1 MISSIRILRRHW
13 MSAVLTGIGL
23 NLVLGGHS
31 AVAGE
36 IDFDRQIAP
45 ILVTRCL
52 ECHTAAK
59 ASGGLI
65 LAGADGVKRGGDS
78 GDAIVLHKPDESPLL
93 ERVEKG
99 EMPPPKQGRPQ
110 VIPKEEQALL
120 RQWIAEGAKWPDNRM
135 LDLYERTTTVR
146 AGRDWWSFQPV
157 VRPAPPTI
165 AGNPSQNPIDAF
177 ILEGLQKAGLEPAP
191 PADRRALIKRVYF
204 DLLGLPPTAD
214 EIDAFV
220 RDKSPRAYEQ
230 LVQKL
235 LDSPHFGERW
245 ARHWLDLVRFAETS
259 GYERDQEKVGAWK
272 YRDWVI
278 RAINSDKPYD
288 RFVVEQ
294 LAGDEVPDAN
304 EETVTATGFLRLGTW
319 NDEPND
325 PQEYKY
331 ERLEDL
337 VHVATAAF
345 LGTTVKC
352 ARCHDHKFD
361 PIPQTDYYR
370 VAAAFWAG
378 PIEPRGSNLLGGPSK
393 EELGYDVLGWTD
405 IRRDPPPLH
414 LLKKGEPKY
423 PGPVVP
429 PGTLSVVPA
438 LDREFASPEQDAKT
452 TKRRLQLA
460 EWIVDPR
467 NPLTAR
473 VFVNRLWQHH
483 FGQGLVRTPDNYGF
497 TGQKPTHPELLDWL
511 ADELIRGGWSAKRI
525 HYLMLTSRL
534 YQQSSA
540 HPNYEPYAKK
550 DFGNRLWWRA
560 ERRRRDAEGLRD
572 AMLVASGRIDL
583 RMGGPSFKP
592 AISAEALEGLSRKT
606 AAWQASPASEQGR
619 RSIYSY
625 TQRSLLPPLM
635 TTFDF
640 CDTTLPC
647 GQRDVSTVA
656 PQALALLNGEFAHQ
670 QSEALADRVVAVAG
684 NEPAAQIRAAWRLAL
699 GRDPSSAELAVA
711 KNHVARQ
718 RANFE
723 SRRQSEPSTP
733 PVALTLPA
741 EPALHLR
748 ADTGIQTDE
757 EGRVVAWTDQS
768 GKGHDGAQSQPE
780 SRPTLGRDLIGGR
793 PAIRFSGQKQFLH
806 LTGQVLNSQRFTLV
820 AVARDA
826 GKGPHREIFSN
837 WNGAASNSVTS
848 VFLGTT
854 GNATVRFSDDFGA
867 AGEIVEPSRP
877 FLLTAVAGEHEATV
891 LQNEQPLAKRATP
904 LAPRVLTTPY
914 VVGQQGNIDGEYWS
928 GEIAELLVYDR
939 ALTDAELRQTWSLLS
954 NRYGLAPP
962 VKPIDP
968 AQLAL
973 ASLCHVLLNSNEF
986 VYVD

>member
-1 MISSIRILRRHW
+1 MSSSIGSFRRCW
-13 MSAVLTGIGL
+13 PTAMIIG
-23 NLVLGGHS
+23 VTFC
-31 AVAGE
+31 AAMFRQFAMAGE
-36 IDFDRQIAP
+36 VDFDRQIAP

-65 LAGADGVKRGGDS
+65 LAGHDGLKKGGDS
-78 GDAIVLHKPDESPLL
+78 GEVVVASKPDESLFL
-93 ERVEKG
+93 ERIEKG
-99 EMPPPKQGRPQ
+99 EMPPAKQGKPQ
-110 VIPKEEQALL
+110 ALPREEQALL
-120 RQWIAEGAKWPDNRM
+120 RKWIAEGAAWPANRT
-135 LDLYERTTTVR
+135 LDLYERTSTVR
-146 AGRDWWSFQPV
+146 AGRDWWSLHPV
-157 VRPAPPTI
+157 VRPTPPAI
-165 AGNPSQNPIDAF
+165 ADRPGGHPIDAF
-177 ILEGLQKAGLEPAP
+177 ILDSLKKAGMEPAP
-191 PADRRALIKRVYF
+191 PADRRTQIKRVYF
-204 DLLGLPPTAD
+204 DLLGLPPSAD
-214 EIDAFV
+214 EVEAFV
-220 RDKSPRAYEQ
+220 RDESPQAYER
-230 LVQKL
+230 LIEKL

-294 LAGDEVPDAN
+294 LAGDEVPEAN

-370 VAAAFWAG
+370 IAAAFWPG
-378 PIEPRGSNLLGGPSK
+378 PIEPRGSNLLGGPSR

-405 IRRDPPPLH
+405 VRRDPPPLH
-414 LLKKGEPKY
+414 LLKKGEPKF
-423 PGPVVP
+423 PGEIVAA
-429 PGTLSVVPA
+429 GTLSMVPA
-438 LDREFASPEQDAKT
+438 LERQFVPPQQESKT

-460 EWIVDPR
+460 EWIVDPK
-467 NPLTAR
+467 NPLTPR

-511 ADELIRGGWSAKRI
+511 ADELVRGGWSAKHI
-525 HYLMLTSRL
+525 HRLILTSRV
-534 YQQSSA
+534 YQQSSN
-540 HPNYEPYAKK
+540 HPRYEAYAKR

-560 ERRRRDAEGLRD
+560 ERRRMDAEALRD

-583 RMGGPSFKP
+583 RQGGPSFRP
-592 AISAEALEGLSRKT
+592 TISSEALEGLSRKT
-606 AAWQASPASEQGR
+606 AAWQASPSSEQGR

-656 PQALALLNGEFAHQ
+656 PQALALLNGDFAHA
-670 QSEALADRVVAVAG
+670 QSEALADRIVATVS
-684 NEPAAQIRAAWRLAL
+684 NDSVAQIRTAWRLAL
-699 GRDPSSAELAVA
+699 GRNPNPAEATAALE
-711 KNHVARQ
+711 HLDRQ

-723 SRRQSEPSTP
+723 TRRPKEPSTP
-733 PVALTLPA
+733 SLAQTLPIDA
-741 EPALHLR
+741 VLHLR
-748 ADTGIQTDE
+748 GDSGVQNDE
-757 EGRVVAWTDQS
+757 ERRVAGWADQS
-768 GKGHDGAQSQPE
+768 GKGHDAAQSQPE
-780 SRPTLGRDLIGGR
+780 SRPTLVRDAFGGR
-793 PAIRFSGQKQFLH
+793 PALRFTGQRQFLH
-806 LTGQVLNSQRFTLV
+806 LAGQVLSSQRFTIV
-820 AVARDA
+820 AVARDN
-826 GKGPHREIFSN
+826 GKGSHREIFSN
-837 WNGAASNSVTS
+837 WNGAAGNSVSS

-877 FLLTAVAGEHEATV
+877 FLLTAVAGEHEAAV
-891 LQNEQPLAKRATP
+891 FQNDQPLARKSSP
-904 LAPRVLTTPY
+904 LAPRVLTTPF
-914 VVGQQGNIDGEYWS
+914 VVGQQGNIDGEFWS
-928 GEIAELLVYDR
+928 GDIAELLVYDR
-939 ALTDAELRQTWSLLS
+939 ALTDAELRQVWGVLS
-954 NRYGLAPP
+954 TRYGLAPP
-962 VKPIDP
+962 PRPFDP
-968 AQLAL
+968 AKLAL